1 MAALAGWRTVAD
13 HLEGLRHEQAGQEA
27 HAVLEMLPQPLRSAP
42 PQGEPAHWTADP
54 IGLRRS
60 CEVTVRRL
68 AALPVETPSL
78 QLMIDRTIEVL
89 SGISDALDGLA
100 LLAADPARPVAR
112 SVRIGIRVPDWLPSL
127 VNAGRAFLTIS
138 AVAVFWVVTEWPSG
152 AQAMAF
158 AAIGVI
164 LVAPRADQAYGV
176 ALRFTIGTSIG
187 AILAA
192 ITAFAVLPKFE
203 TFSALAIAIGVVLVP
218 AGAGVALSWQTPVFT
233 GLAAWFI
240 PLLGPANQMNYN
252 TVQFYNTAVAIVGGI
267 GVAALSFRLILP
279 LSPRFRARRLMA
291 LSLRDLSRLAAG
303 TIAWQISDWRNRI
316 YGRFSVLPDEAQP
329 LQRSQLLA
337 ALSVGAEIITLRAIA
352 SQLDLVSKLDPA
364 FEVVARGNG
373 ALAIERLTD
382 LDQAVASFPGTVAL
396 QARASIL
403 VVSEALTRHAAYFDA
418 GVPSEVH

>member
-1 MAALAGWRTVAD
+1 MER
-13 HLEGLRHEQAGQEA
+13 
-27 HAVLEMLPQPLRSAP
+27 
-42 PQGEPAHWTADP
+42 
-54 IGLRRS
+54 
-60 CEVTVRRL
+60 
-68 AALPVETPSL
+68 PSL
-78 QLMIDRTIEVL
+78 QLLADRTIEVL
-89 SGISDALDGLA
+89 AGISDALDGLT
-100 LLAADPARPVAR
+100 LLAADPARPVPR
-112 SVRIGIRVPDWLPSL
+112 GVRIGIRVPDWLPSL

-176 ALRFTIGTSIG
+176 ALGFTIGTSIG

-192 ITAFAVLPKFE
+192 IIAFAVLPKFE
-203 TFSALAIAIGVVLVP
+203 TFAALAIAIGVVLVP

-337 ALSVGAEIITLRAIA
+337 ALSVGAEMITLRAIA
-352 SQLDLVSKLDPA
+352 SQLDLVWKLDPA
-364 FEVVARGNG
+364 LEVVARGNG
-373 ALAIERLTD
+373 ALASARLAD

-396 QARASIL
+396 HARASIL
-403 VVSEALTRHAAYFDA
+403 AVSEALTRHAVYFDA